1 MSALF
6 CPYWSLT
13 LYFSS
18 ALLNTLILVL
28 IPTVVDLVAAVDPL
42 VQSTLNQVNSL
53 VDALGLNG
61 LLATLGL

>member
-13 LYFSS
+13 SYFSS
-18 ALLNTLILVL
+18 ALLNTLLLVL

>member
-1 MSALF
+1 MSDLF

-42 VQSTLNQVNSL
+42 VQSTLNQVNYL